1 MKRSN
6 ITKPRPSLEIIA
18 LFIALLAAPAAI
30 RAGGVIPPFLAA
42 AIGLEAEKD
51 VSYVADGGRRQQ
63 LDICYATRGK
73 ARPLIVWIHGG
84 GWESG
89 SKDRNP
95 ALLLVAEGY
104 AVASINYRLTDDAP
118 WPAQIEDCKAAIRFL
133 RANAD
138 RYRID
143 PDRIGVWGGSA
154 GGHLAAMLGTAG
166 DVQDF
171 DTASNSEQSSRVQA
185 VCDWFGPASFCAET
199 LERVPMTM
207 AVSHRRGEK
216 MVAALLGGTPEAR
229 MDVARSASPVT
240 YASADDPPFLIMH
253 GDMDQLVP
261 LEQSRL
267 LEARLKDAGVSVR
280 LKVVKEAGHAGRE
293 WTKRDV
299 IKQVR
304 SFFDRT
310 LKS

>member
-1 MKRSN
+1 MKGSN
-6 ITKPRPSLEIIA
+6 IAKIRPSLELAA
-18 LFIALLAAPAAI
+18 LLLAFLAAPAVIQADD
-30 RAGGVIPPFLAA
+30 VIPPFLAA
-42 AIGLEAEKD
+42 AVGLKAEKD
-51 VSYVADGGRRQQ
+51 VPYVDGGGRRQQ

-95 ALLLVAEGY
+95 ALLMVAEGY
-104 AVASINYRLTDDAP
+104 AVAAINYRLTDDAP

-143 PDRIGVWGGSA
+143 PNRIGVWGGSA

-171 DTASNSEQSSRVQA
+171 DTASNSQHSSRVQA
-185 VCDWFGPASFCAET
+185 VCDWFGPASFCVET
-199 LERVPMTM
+199 LERVPMTL
-207 AVSHRRGEK
+207 AVGTRRGEK

-229 MDVARSASPVT
+229 LDVARSASPVT

-253 GDMDQLVP
+253 GEKDELVP
-261 LEQSRL
+261 LEQSEL
-267 LEARLKDAGVSVR
+267 LEAKLKNAGVTVK